1 VKAARIIVASI
12 GLAWVLAAGCAGQH
26 TGEKMGPVITMYPD
40 EFVLRDLRRD
50 AAPLLRCQSPNI
62 QVALDAWAGSEGN
75 VVAAGCGYQ
84 VNYYLR
90 CITNHQCSKTLAD

>member
-1 VKAARIIVASI
+1 VKVARVIVASL
-12 GLAWVLAAGCAGQH
+12 GLAWTLTAGCAPH
-26 TGEKMGPVITMYPD
+26 TGQKMGPLITMYPD

-84 VNYYLR
+84 VNFYLR

>member
-1 VKAARIIVASI
+1 MKVARIIVASI
-12 GLAWVLAAGCAGQH
+12 GLASAFAAGCAGRH
-26 TGEKMGPVITMYPD
+26 TGEAMGPVITVYPD
-40 EFVLRDLRRD
+40 EFVMRDVRRT

-90 CITNHQCSKTLAD
+90 CLTNHQCSKSLAD